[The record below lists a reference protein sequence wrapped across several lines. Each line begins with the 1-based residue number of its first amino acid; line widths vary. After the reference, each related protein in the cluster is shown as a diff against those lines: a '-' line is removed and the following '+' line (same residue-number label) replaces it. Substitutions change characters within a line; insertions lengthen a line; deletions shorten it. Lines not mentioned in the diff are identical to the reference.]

1 MADDKLVEILFRLYS
16 DIMDEETTETLW
28 AQLIDEENGY
38 YRLDSIPFY
47 LPLIAPDDII
57 AAEYDEAES
66 MLMYRKTIQYSG
78 NSAIHVILLNEL
90 NAVDDVRGIFE
101 DMSCPTEKCNDKYFA
116 IEVPAAID
124 YLYIKKKLDELA
136 KEEIL
141 DYAESCLSEKHQ
153 QTNYL
158 FR

>member
-1 MADDKLVEILFRLYS
+1 
-16 DIMDEETTETLW
+16 
-28 AQLIDEENGY
+28 
-38 YRLDSIPFY
+38 
-47 LPLIAPDDII
+47 LIAPDDII
-57 AAEYDEAES
+57 AAEYDDSES
-66 MLMYRKTIQYSG
+66 MLMYRKTIKYSG
-78 NSAIHVILLNEL
+78 NSTIHIILLNEL
-90 NAVDDVRGIFE
+90 NAVDDVREIFE
-101 DMSCPTEKCNDKYFA
+101 DMNCPTEKCNDKYFA

-158 FR
+158 YRQGGCADVQMPHRASLLRNEAIPGFADQTTVMYYKG